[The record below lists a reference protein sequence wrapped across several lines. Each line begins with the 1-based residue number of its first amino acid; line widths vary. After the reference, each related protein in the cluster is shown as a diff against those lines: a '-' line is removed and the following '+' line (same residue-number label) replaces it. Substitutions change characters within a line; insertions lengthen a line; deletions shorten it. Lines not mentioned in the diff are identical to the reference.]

1 MFVVVEVVVCM
12 FVLVEVWLLK
22 VLLVLCVVV
31 VWVDWRLF
39 GI

>member
-1 MFVVVEVVVCM
+1 MLVLLMFVVVEVVVCM

-31 VWVDWRLF
+31 VWVD
-39 GI
+39 

>member
-39 GI
+39 GF